1 MRSSPPP
8 PEVVRACHDVA
19 SVRAPL
25 VAARGGLLT
34 HAQELALARR
44 IERGDLEAKRQLIEA
59 NLRLVVAVASEY
71 RGRGVPLDDLVQEGC
86 IGLVQ
91 AAERFDHRR
100 RLRFSTYATWWI
112 RTAVVRA
119 IGQSRTI
126 RLPDSAARRL
136 RALQRATAEL
146 AAATGREPTLEQ
158 AARAAG
164 LSPLDAT
171 RLQQVSRVRSLDEP
185 LFDEGTRTLA
195 EGLSDAA
202 FDADGDDDIVDL
214 QRLRRLVAALPAHQ
228 RAVVE
233 RSFGLDGRPPEG
245 LAGIAVRV
253 GVSTER
259 ARQLRA
265 AALLR
270 LRAGSLASSP
280 PGGRRP

>member
-1 MRSSPPP
+1 MG
-8 PEVVRACHDVA
+8 C
-19 SVRAPL
+19 
-25 VAARGGLLT
+25 LLT

-44 IERGDLEAKRQLIEA
+44 IERGDLKAKRQLIEA
-59 NLRLVVAVASEY
+59 NLRLVVAIASEY
-71 RGRGVPLDDLVQEGC
+71 RNRGVPLADLVQEGC
-86 IGLVQ
+86 IGLLR

-112 RTAVVRA
+112 RNAVVRA

-126 RLPDSAARRL
+126 RQPESAARRL
-136 RALQRATAEL
+136 RLLERAAAEL
-146 AAATGREPTLEQ
+146 EAATGCEPTLEQ

-164 LSPLDAT
+164 LSQLDAA
-171 RLQQVSRVRSLDEP
+171 RLQLVSRMRSLDEP

-195 EGLSDAA
+195 EGLPAT
-202 FDADGDDDIVDL
+202 ADDPEGDDDVVDH
-214 QRLRRLVAALPAHQ
+214 QGPRRLVAALPARH

-233 RSFGLDGRPPEG
+233 RSFGLDGRPPEE
-245 LAGIAVRV
+245 LPRIAARV